1 MTEHDMNS
9 KFEHLET
16 KFWTE
21 TILCHPELEDKCPW
35 NQFGPADWHD
45 ILMEHP
51 EFISHAPKRITLTFM
66 SANQWLEVLIAHP
79 ELDAYV
85 PTAKSLFKKDSQ
97 AIGKLWGTLLSR
109 HPKFAKYEPWKRL
122 RSSDWKKVLSQQ
134 PQFIVNY
141 ERECSNENT
150 RHFSLTINDQAC
162 IIACQPS
169 LFSHFKSDDFH
180 GEAWETI
187 LCNQP
192 QFRDRCDL
200 DKIGPHRLGRLL
212 KRHPEWLN
220 YCDTYSMTPKEILYV
235 AESFPEV
242 LNHCDLDNFKE
253 IGGGDTPWI
262 EKYPCLVPSTRW
274 NFSYTYWDALLTRLS
289 VWQKNGKYL
298 RVDPFAMEF
307 VKSLKTENFLTKHSS
322 SRKYIARPLPD
333 NPKET
338 NLRNSIDSIM
348 EYRYWIGL
356 DDSVELMET
365 IPLRI
370 RKILVDKNLT
380 YEQLMIKMGMM
391 SQEDC
396 GKVLFGLFINDPNE
410 FLNTML
416 GDDLKLIVQ
425 QVPVNVLLPLA
436 IMYASSSCLYSV
448 LVEIVSEH
456 GYDAVTDFRDK
467 AGNNA
472 WHYFFFRN
480 PLYHPSRKTLQDAL
494 EYGNYKFLADYACAP
509 DTPNNMGFS
518 YNQINQAMKKYLKIE
533 E

>member
-1 MTEHDMNS
+1 MNS

-51 EFISHAPKRITLTFM
+51 EFISHVPKKITLSFM

-97 AIGKLWGTLLSR
+97 AIGKLWGKLLSR
-109 HPKFAKYEPWKRL
+109 HPEFAKYEPWKRL

-141 ERECSNENT
+141 EQERSQKNSWQ
-150 RHFSLTINDQAC
+150 FSLTTLDQAD

-169 LFSHFKSDDFH
+169 LFNHFTSDDFH
-180 GEAWETI
+180 GQAWETI
-187 LCNQP
+187 LSNQP
-192 QFRDRCDL
+192 QLRDRCNL
-200 DKIGPHRLGRLL
+200 NKIAPRYLGRILE
-212 KRHPEWLN
+212 RQPQWLN
-220 YCDTYSMTPKEILYV
+220 YCDTYSMTPNEILLI
-235 AESFPEV
+235 AENFPEV
-242 LNHCDLDNFKE
+242 LKHYDLDNFNE

-262 EKYPCLVPSTRW
+262 EKYPCLVPYTRW

-289 VWQKNGKYL
+289 AWQKNGKYL
-298 RVDPFAMEF
+298 RVDPLATEF
-307 VKSLKTENFLTKHSS
+307 VKSLKTEDFLTKHSR

-338 NLRNSIDSIM
+338 NLRNSIDSIL

-356 DDSVELMET
+356 GGSMDLMET
-365 IPLRI
+365 IPLHI
-370 RKILVDKNLT
+370 RNILMDKNLT
-380 YEQLMIKMGMM
+380 YEQLMIKMSMM

-396 GKVLFGLFINDPNE
+396 GKVLYGLFINDPNE

-425 QVPVNVLLPLA
+425 QVPVNMLLPLA
-436 IMYASSSCLYSV
+436 IMYVSSTCLYSV
-448 LVEIVSEH
+448 LVEIISEH
-456 GYDAVTDFRDK
+456 GYDAVTNFRDK

-480 PLYHPSRKTLQDAL
+480 PLYQPSQKSMHDAF
-494 EYGNYKFLADYACAP
+494 EYDNYKFLADYACSP

-518 YNQINQAMKKYLKIE
+518 YNQINHALKQYLKVE